1 MAANI
6 PEWKVSGDWFDVC
19 KCSIPCPCEF
29 AQTPTYGDCDAILA
43 YHIKNGNYGK
53 TVLDGLNVLFL
64 SYFKGNIWA
73 GNTKSNNAI
82 FFDEKASGEQRD
94 ALNMIFTGKAGG
106 FMAEFAKLIEHVHGI
121 QYVLIKF
128 NLADDLS
135 SWSVEIPGKVSAEVG
150 ALTGPMT
157 PAGKLVQTINPP
169 GSEVGPGA
177 VATWGRVVTDTVDAM
192 PYKWERKGNSSKH
205 IPFDWSGP

>member
-1 MAANI
+1 MAANV
-6 PEWKVSGDWFDVC
+6 PEWNVSGDWFDVC
-19 KCSIPCPCEF
+19 KCNIPCPCEF
-29 AQTPTYGDCDAILA
+29 AQTPTYGDCDAILV
-43 YHIKNGNYGK
+43 YHIRNGNYGK
-53 TVLDGLNVLFL
+53 TPLNGLNVLFL

-73 GNTKSNNAI
+73 GAKANNAI
-82 FFDEKASGEQRD
+82 FFDEKASEEQRD
-94 ALNMIFTGKAGG
+94 ALNMIFTGKGGG
-106 FMAEFAKLIEHVHGI
+106 FMAEFAKLIGHVHGI

-135 SWSVEIPGKVSAEVG
+135 SWSVEIPGKVSAKVE

-157 PAGKLVQTINPP
+157 PPGKRVQIINPP

-177 VATWGRVVTDTVDAM
+177 IATCGRAVTDIVDAK

-205 IPFDWSGP
+205 IPFNWSGP